1 MLFHRALEMS
11 GQHEELIATLL
22 NPKIGVNSDIVKG
35 DWSVVKSLVDALH
48 VSDAPDAAKKT
59 IDLCVNLLEKACA
72 NEEGKIVEPMYGDWA
87 VWNAYID
94 AIMLATED
102 GTRAAL

>member
-1 MLFHRALEMS
+1 MS
-11 GQHEELIATLL
+11 GHDEDLIAALL
-22 NPKIGVNSDIVKG
+22 NPKIGVNSDIIKG

-48 VSDAPDAAKKT
+48 TSRAPDSAKKT
-59 IDLCVNLLEKACA
+59 IDLCVGLLEKACA

-94 AIMLATED
+94 AIMVATEG
-102 GTRAAL
+102 GTRTPS